1 MGSGA
6 SKRGSQ
12 RRASQSRRK
21 QRGRGAEANN
31 PSLLRRRRVLFC
43 AAEPDCI
50 LRFER
55 VSPIKQYAADN
66 PDEDDDPVFE
76 RFGGS
81 NEANDFR
88 KRAQQTSY
96 EQDDGYLREDAIE
109 LLGLDLKPDSFL
121 SRRLFEI
128 AQAQVVYSSDNRK
141 PLMTC
146 YELLALY
153 SVLRHGTSSELL
165 ELLFCVFDADDD
177 DRVSIA
183 DLTIAIDAF
192 QDFAE
197 PGTVQHYSSKR
208 VAQQA
213 VDGINALDASEDK
226 ENSGSDH
233 DAASDDECRSVSSK
247 TPLAGDT
254 KPKKQRRRCGF
265 CCGGKAP
272 ADSDDAPDP
281 RKAKPKS
288 KAARRG
294 LCCSCGTGGRKEV
307 PSLSFDQWQHWLS
320 TSELLPAGFAQ
331 EYGMQPPPPSR
342 GAMTR
347 ARANSAA
354 KLPRGSSMS
363 NMSDDDDDISD

>member
-6 SKRGSQ
+6 SKRGNQ

-21 QRGRGAEANN
+21 SRGRGAEANH

-55 VSPIKQYAADN
+55 VPPIKQYAADI
-66 PDEDDDPVFE
+66 PDEEDDPVFE
-76 RFGGS
+76 RFSGS

-88 KRAQQTSY
+88 KRAHQMSF
-96 EQDDGYLREDAIE
+96 EQDDGYLREEAIE
-109 LLGLDLKPDSFL
+109 LLGLGLRPDSFL

-128 AQAQVVYSSDNRK
+128 AQAQVVYSSDNRR

-153 SVLRHGTSSELL
+153 SVLRHGNSSELL

-197 PGTVQHYSSKR
+197 PGTVQHCSSKR
-208 VAQQA
+208 VSQRA
-213 VDGINALDASEDK
+213 VDEINALEASEDK
-226 ENSGSDH
+226 ENSEADH

-247 TPLAGDT
+247 TPLAGDN
-254 KPKKQRRRCGF
+254 KPKKQQRRCGF

-272 ADSDDAPDP
+272 ADSDDAPEP
-281 RKAKPKS
+281 RKAKPKA

-294 LCCSCGTGGRKEV
+294 LCCSCGAGGKKEV
-307 PSLSFDQWQHWLS
+307 PALSFDQWQYWLS

-331 EYGMQPPPPSR
+331 EYGVQPPPSR
-342 GAMTR
+342 GAAARPR
-347 ARANSAA
+347 ASSAA
-354 KLPRGSSMS
+354 KLPRSST
-363 NMSDDDDDISD
+363 MSDDDDDISD